1 MRDDYEHEEQEYRR
15 EHRDGRSGR
24 DDAIVSKD
32 DLNRLGS
39 DAFKESASKLSNAPI
54 GETKKFL
61 GLVTLDVGLV
71 DMLDGVYNLG
81 SNYISEVLRTKSF
94 DIAKKLAPRVGLGG
108 RANTVGTVAA
118 IGTTVAVK
126 TAGYFAPIYEGV
138 STQLKEQKALAREL
152 GPVLDDIKGGHSVA
166 SLYGVSIKDNEVVY
180 AHRKRLNRISNTT
193 HLSNAIN
200 LGLNSGASLAFDLK
214 GFGTMWGQ
222 RDSMTAK
229 GIRSIMTPKP
239 AAADSEEAHVASQ
252 DSLGAVKLGILGILP
267 QAAGRLSRTKQHNLM
282 KELQPYSAYQ
292 MIKELGEQISGN
304 PDARA
309 FAEPAS
315 FQTPHGHRKEYALEE
330 YVMRIF
336 IQHHKDMA
344 DISSNHTEI
353 RNALREDLAAV
364 ARPIADA
371 IRKGDISAM
380 SLIRMVGEGAIIKK
394 NGRSIAG
401 VDVVK
406 ALIKREAP
414 KQAAYANDDPAE
426 YYKYAPFNRSQL
438 KSVLKK
444 LDGEERLALV
454 SMFSDNILM
463 DAGLSKK
470 DVQGYRES
478 AAKTAD
484 RMRAEL
490 VVGLNAE
497 DKLKTE
503 VLAESEAQRVAE
515 ASDALLADGVG
526 AMKTLK
532 TSPTNENGI
541 ERLLANAVV
550 NKPEYLGK
558 MLKHGHELMEK
569 AAADDDNMAD
579 KPTHSERVSSRLHDK
594 HGAEAGN
601 DEQYLGAANGR

>member
-1 MRDDYEHEEQEYRR
+1 
-15 EHRDGRSGR
+15 
-24 DDAIVSKD
+24 
-32 DLNRLGS
+32 
-39 DAFKESASKLSNAPI
+39 
-54 GETKKFL
+54 
-61 GLVTLDVGLV
+61 
-71 DMLDGVYNLG
+71 
-81 SNYISEVLRTKSF
+81 LRTRSF
-94 DIAKKLAPRVGLGG
+94 DIAKKLAPRVGLGD
-108 RANTVGTVAA
+108 RANAVATAAA

-138 STQLKEQKALAREL
+138 STQLKEQKALARAL
-152 GPVLDDIKGGHSVA
+152 APVLDDIKGGHSVA
-166 SLYGVSIKDNEVVY
+166 SLYGVRMKDNEVIY
-180 AHRKRLNRISNTT
+180 AHRKRLSRIANTT

-214 GFGTMWGQ
+214 GFGTAWGQ
-222 RDSMTAK
+222 RDVMSAK
-229 GIRSIMTPKP
+229 GVSSIMTPKP
-239 AAADSEEAHVASQ
+239 HTADSEDAYAASQ

-282 KELQPYSAYQ
+282 KELQPYSAYL
-292 MIKELGEQISGN
+292 MIVELGEQISGN

-315 FQTPHGHRKEYALEE
+315 FQNPHGHRKEYALEE

-336 IQHHKDMA
+336 IQHQKDMA
-344 DISSNHTEI
+344 DISPIHTEI

-364 ARPIADA
+364 ARPIAEA
-371 IRKGDISAM
+371 IRKGDISTM
-380 SLIRMVGEGAIIKK
+380 SLIRMVGEGAVIKK
-394 NGRSIAG
+394 NGRSIAN

-426 YYKYAPFNRSQL
+426 YYKDAPFNRSQF
-438 KSVLKK
+438 KAVLKK
-444 LDGEERLALV
+444 LDGEEKLAFV
-454 SMFSDNILM
+454 SMFSDNVLM

-470 DVQGYRES
+470 EVQGYRES

-497 DKLKTE
+497 DKLKNE
-503 VLAESEAQRVAE
+503 VLAESEAQRVAD
-515 ASDALLADGVG
+515 ASDAIMENGVG

-532 TSPTNENGI
+532 TSPANENGI
-541 ERLLANAVV
+541 ERLIANAVV

-558 MLKHGHELMEK
+558 MMKHGHELMEK
-569 AAADDDNMAD
+569 AAANDDKMAD
-579 KPTHSERVSSRLHDK
+579 KPTHSERLSSRLHDK
-594 HGAEAGN
+594 HAAEAGN
-601 DEQYLGAANGR
+601 DDQVLGVANGR